1 VLPTDYRRSWAI
13 LRQLY
18 AHFDPDIVVHFGLS
32 GSAEAIVLERIG
44 RRRIAPDKPDAAGY
58 APRSGRA
65 RRSGPESLAAT
76 LPVDAISRVLLD
88 AGFPAALSDDAGD
101 YVCNA
106 TLYRSLLAAPPF
118 RLVGFVHV
126 PPIGTAGFT
135 SEKLRSAAR
144 RIIETALQVWIEGR
158 RGNSVAA
165 LAGDLAGCAE
175 GLGDLSTNPKYLADF
190 GK

>member
-1 VLPTDYRRSWAI
+1 VLPTDYRKSWAV
-13 LRQLY
+13 LRRLY

-32 GSAEAIVLERIG
+32 GSAEAIVLERLG

-65 RRSGPESLAAT
+65 SRSGPEHFAAT
-76 LPVDAISRVLLD
+76 LPIRDILPALLA

-135 SEKLRSAAR
+135 SEKLCSAAR
-144 RIIETALQVWIEGR
+144 RIIETALQVWIEDR

-165 LAGDLAGCAE
+165 LAGDLVGCVE
-175 GLGDLSTNPKYLADF
+175 GPGDLSTNPKYLADF